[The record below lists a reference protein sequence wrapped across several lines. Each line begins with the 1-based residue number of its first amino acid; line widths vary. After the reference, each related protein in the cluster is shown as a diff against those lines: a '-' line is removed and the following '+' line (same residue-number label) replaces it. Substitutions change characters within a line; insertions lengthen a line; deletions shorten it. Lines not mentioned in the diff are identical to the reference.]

1 MPFNG
6 GHCPE
11 FIGYVFVP
19 GMTPRADNK
28 VVLSFSK
35 SLPIYIVC
43 VFVQHTNQLSHA
55 VLLLIYSRP
64 ITFVYVNSCFL
75 FQPVNLPCFNLL
87 AL

>member
-35 SLPIYIVC
+35 SRPIYFVC
-43 VFVQHTNQLSHA
+43 VFDQYTNQLSYA

-87 AL
+87 AF